1 MVALRRL
8 LMLVRDMFDV
18 EITHVEAR
26 RQLIAC
32 ATAQKSD
39 KVNEVS
45 PAASSKSIMVCGDK

>member
-1 MVALRRL
+1 MWNRL
-8 LMLVRDMFDV
+8 LMLLRDLLDV
-18 EITHVEAR
+18 DITRVEAR

-39 KVNEVS
+39 KVNGVS